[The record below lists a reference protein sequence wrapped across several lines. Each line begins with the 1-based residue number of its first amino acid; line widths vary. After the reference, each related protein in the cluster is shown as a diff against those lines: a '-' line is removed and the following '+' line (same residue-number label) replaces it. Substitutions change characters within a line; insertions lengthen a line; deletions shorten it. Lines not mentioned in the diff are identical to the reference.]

1 MIKHRL
7 QQKKV
12 LLILDDVDKHQQLH
26 DIVGRPDWFGPGSR
40 IIITTHGV
48 KRTYEVKGSYGKDAL
63 QLFTWKE
70 TEKVDPTYQEVLDA
84 VVTYASGL
92 PLALE
97 VIGSNLF
104 GKSLQAWKSSSKQ
117 YKRILYN
124 QIVEILKVSFDALVE
139 EKNIF
144 LDIA

>member
-1 MIKHRL
+1 
-7 QQKKV
+7 
-12 LLILDDVDKHQQLH
+12 
-26 DIVGRPDWFGPGSR
+26 
-40 IIITTHGV
+40 
-48 KRTYEVKGSYGKDAL
+48 
-63 QLFTWKE
+63 
-70 TEKVDPTYQEVLDA
+70 LDA